1 MNDAGQFY
9 TNRVLKDS
17 KDSRASKD
25 WKAPAQSHVDW
36 TKAWVSTLINLH
48 ALVKQYHTT
57 GLVWNPK
64 GGDAKATKG
73 KLASNSNMAQETICF
88 YQIQLHLSSIM
99 NSMIFVVSATN
110 GGPAA
115 PPPPPPPPPP
125 AIFDEV
131 STGSSGDKA
140 RNALFDDLNKGDDVS
155 KGIYL

>member
-64 GGDAKATKG
+64 GGDAKASKG
-73 KLASNSNMAQETICF
+73 KIAPNSNMVKKRIFFTIAKF
-88 YQIQLHLSSIM
+88 SYI
-99 NSMIFVVSATN
+99 
-110 GGPAA
+110 
-115 PPPPPPPPPP
+115 
-125 AIFDEV
+125 
-131 STGSSGDKA
+131 
-140 RNALFDDLNKGDDVS
+140 
-155 KGIYL
+155 

>member
-73 KLASNSNMAQETICF
+73 KLASNSNMAQETDLSNSVTFEFDHEFYDICSKR
-88 YQIQLHLSSIM
+88 YQRWSS
-99 NSMIFVVSATN
+99 SPSTTTTSSAT
-110 GGPAA
+110 
-115 PPPPPPPPPP
+115 
-125 AIFDEV
+125 
-131 STGSSGDKA
+131 S
-140 RNALFDDLNKGDDVS
+140 DL
-155 KGIYL
+155 

>member
-36 TKAWVSTLINLH
+36 TKAWVSTLTNLH

-73 KLASNSNMAQETICF
+73 KSASNSNLGKQTVLTNSVTPKFDHAFYNIC
-88 YQIQLHLSSIM
+88 
-99 NSMIFVVSATN
+99 
-110 GGPAA
+110 
-115 PPPPPPPPPP
+115 
-125 AIFDEV
+125 
-131 STGSSGDKA
+131 
-140 RNALFDDLNKGDDVS
+140 S
-155 KGIYL
+155 KCY

>member
-36 TKAWVSTLINLH
+36 TKAWVSTLTNLH

-73 KLASNSNMAQETICF
+73 KSASNSNLGKHTVFLLLTNSVTPKFDHSFYNICSQC
-88 YQIQLHLSSIM
+88 Y
-99 NSMIFVVSATN
+99 
-110 GGPAA
+110 
-115 PPPPPPPPPP
+115 
-125 AIFDEV
+125 
-131 STGSSGDKA
+131 
-140 RNALFDDLNKGDDVS
+140 
-155 KGIYL
+155 